1 MYIDAG
7 IGKTYLLVDSHSL
20 VSRMTRSATATRIL
34 DLAEKMARSGG
45 YNSFSFR
52 EIAGGIGVKSAS
64 VHYHFPTKE
73 VLGAAIAE
81 RYTDRFMQA
90 LGPPGGDAP
99 EVMLKRYVAA
109 YRSALETDGLMCL
122 CGIFGAEIANL
133 PEPVAE
139 KTRQFFERNMDWL
152 SAVYR
157 AQGLSRD
164 QCHIRAALIIATLEG
179 AMILAR
185 SLGDLS
191 LFEKITSHLE

>member
-1 MYIDAG
+1 MGIDVC
-7 IGKTYLLVDSHSL
+7 IGNPYLPVDSHRL
-20 VSRMTRSATATRIL
+20 VNCMTQSATATRIL
-34 DLAEKMARSGG
+34 DLAEQMARSGG

-52 EIAGGIGVKSAS
+52 EIAAGIGVKSAS

-90 LGPPGGDAP
+90 LGPPDMDTP
-99 EVMLKRYVAA
+99 SVMLKRYVAA
-109 YRSALETDGLMCL
+109 YRDALATDGLMCL

-139 KTRQFFERNMDWL
+139 KTRRFFERNMTWL
-152 SAVYR
+152 SAVYH
-157 AQGLSRD
+157 AQGLPPN
-164 QCHIRAALIIATLEG
+164 QCRMRAASMIATLEG

-191 LFEKITSHLE
+191 LFEQITALLE